1 MQTGKSLVIRAWL
14 SIALLFTGHVCA
26 ASLDP
31 ALLPQ
36 VQSATFE
43 VVVPKPDESTIT
55 YEKPLPLD
63 QLPFQFRNDKYYSIG
78 TAFALGEGRYVTAF
92 HVLGS
97 VIGGLIGPPALRDAS
112 GHVYAIDKVTRFSLQ
127 EDFIEFSLV
136 DAPKVKP
143 LEVDRTPPL
152 NDVVYAVG
160 NALGTGVV
168 IRDGLYTSDTP
179 EEEDGRWKWM
189 RFSAA
194 ASPGNS
200 GGPLL
205 DKNGKIIGVVLMKSP
220 SENLNYALPIGR
232 VIDAPT
238 VASQMDKRTNYSLSI
253 MDDTLP
259 GTFRGSVTLPRS
271 YADFAAEYQRQT
283 DAFTDEQAKALLA
296 KHADNIF
303 PRGADSHRLLASSP
317 ELGEYPSIIR
327 RSSGGTWEMTRP
339 KFGRDPLPD
348 NGYLARGA
356 AGQDLVLHLRKPD
369 SVSSKD
375 LYGDPKRFEDL
386 LLKATPMNRDVGP
399 EKVKVVSLGKPIGD
413 ETYVDHY
420 RRSWRMLTFALPYS
434 NAVLELAAL
443 PVPDGYIAVARYLPA
458 DARHPGITELKI
470 LSDFVSDSYDGSF
483 AQWKEFLA
491 SGVALPEALR
501 AMKLS
506 IDYDKQFDLA
516 SPTIKLRYGTE
527 LQKIGP
533 DGELALAFSY
543 QLKGDTPLWQINGV
557 VAQPD
562 VNKHDMVRVNF
573 HPKPFDDSDN
583 KVKASWDK
591 LLNREHPQ
599 DGEPYS
605 TNDIM
610 YVGTIAGDPA
620 KTAAAAKPDHLY
632 TVFYGVDGTR
642 PAETMKEKLALSL
655 KGLTVDGP

>member
-1 MQTGKSLVIRAWL
+1 MRTGKSLVIHAWL
-14 SIALLFTGHVCA
+14 SMTLLFAGHAFA

-31 ALLPQ
+31 AMLPQ

-43 VVVPKPDESTIT
+43 VVLPKPDESTIT

-78 TAFALGEGRYVTAF
+78 TAFALGDGRYVTAF
-92 HVLGS
+92 HVLNSG
-97 VIGGLIGPPALRDAS
+97 IGGLLGAPALRDAG
-112 GHVYAIDKVTRFSLQ
+112 GHVYAIDKITRFSLQ
-127 EDFIEFSLV
+127 EDFIEFTLV
-136 DAPKVKP
+136 DAPKIKP
-143 LEVDRTPPL
+143 LDVDRTPPL
-152 NDVVYAVG
+152 NDGVYAVG

-179 EEEDGRWKWM
+179 EEQDGRWKWM

-220 SENLNYALPIGR
+220 GENLNYALPIGR

-238 VASQMDKRTNYSLSI
+238 NASQMDKRGTSSLDI
-253 MDDTLP
+253 MDETLP
-259 GTFRGSVTLPRS
+259 GDFRGSISLPRS
-271 YADFAAEYQRQT
+271 YADFAAEYQRQA
-283 DAFTDEQAKALLA
+283 DSFQDGQVKALLA
-296 KHADNIF
+296 KNADNVF
-303 PRGADSHRLLASSP
+303 PRGAGSHPLLASSP
-317 ELGEYPSIIR
+317 EMGEYPSIIR
-327 RSSGGTWEMTRP
+327 RSKGGTWQLTQP
-339 KFGRDPLPD
+339 TFGRDPLAD

-356 AGQDLVLHLRKPD
+356 AGPDLVLHLRKPD

-375 LYGDPKRFEDL
+375 LYADPKRFGDL
-386 LLKATPMNRDVGP
+386 LLKATPMEREVGQ
-399 EKVKVVSLGKPIGD
+399 EKVKVVSLGKPVGD
-413 ETYVDHY
+413 EPYIDHY
-420 RRSWRMLTFALPYS
+420 RRSWHILTFAVPYN

-443 PVPDGYIAVARYLPA
+443 PVPDGYIAVARYMPA
-458 DARHPGITELKI
+458 NLRHPGITDLKI
-470 LSDFVSDSYDGSF
+470 LCDFVSYSYDGSF

-491 SGVALPEALR
+491 SGVALPDALR

-506 IDYDKQFDLA
+506 IDYDKQFDFV
-516 SPTIKLRYGTE
+516 SPTIKLHYGAD
-527 LQKIGP
+527 LHRIGP
-533 DGELALAFSY
+533 DGELILAFSY

-557 VAQPD
+557 VAEPD

-573 HPKPFDDSDN
+573 HPKPFDDSDHT
-583 KVKASWDK
+583 VKADWDG
-591 LLNREHPQ
+591 LLKREHPQ

-610 YVGTIAGDPA
+610 YVGTVVGDAA
-620 KTAAAAKPDHLY
+620 KTSAAGKPDHLY
-632 TVFYGVDGTR
+632 TVFYSVDGTR
-642 PAETMKEKLALSL
+642 PAATMKEKLALAI